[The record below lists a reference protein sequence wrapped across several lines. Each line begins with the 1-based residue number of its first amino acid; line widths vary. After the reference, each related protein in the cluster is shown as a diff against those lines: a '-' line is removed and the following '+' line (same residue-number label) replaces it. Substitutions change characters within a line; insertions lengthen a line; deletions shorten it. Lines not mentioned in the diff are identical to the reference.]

1 MDNPLSL
8 AFLTLPHVPVPEVIQ
23 IAAEAGFSG
32 VGLRL
37 LPATPQEPPYALLDD
52 ARALR
57 EARAALA
64 ETGLRVMDVEIV
76 RLKPETEVA
85 AFRPF
90 LERAQALGA
99 RHVLVAG
106 DDADHARLT
115 ERFADLCAL
124 AAPHG
129 LTADLEFM
137 PWTRVPDLATARA
150 IVEAAGAPNGGV
162 LVDALHFDR
171 STSTLAEV
179 SALPPALVNYVQLCD
194 GPAEYDPSPEGLAT
208 LARTARLFPARARS
222 TSSASPAHSRRG
234 SPSASRCR
242 TSPATAQCPRARAPH
257 APMPPPARSCAPPN
271 GRRQGRD
278 TKDSFAGA
286 DARRVETKYDPN
298 TPRIYTKY
306 ALPPAQ
312 HPAGGEGAG
321 PATPCVI

>member
-1 MDNPLSL
+1 MENPLSL
-8 AFLTLPHVPVPEVIQ
+8 ALLTLSSVPVPEVIR
-23 IAAEAGFSG
+23 IAAEAGFAG

-37 LPATPQEPPYALLDD
+37 LPATPQEPPYPLLDD

-64 ETGLRVMDVEIV
+64 ETGLKVMDVEIV

-106 DDADHARLT
+106 DDPDLARIT
-115 ERFADLCAL
+115 DRFAAVCAL

-137 PWTRVPDLATARA
+137 PWTKVPDLATARA

-194 GPAEYDPSPEGLAT
+194 GPAEYDRSPEGLAT
-208 LARTARLFPARARS
+208 LARTARLIPGEGAIDLAALARVFRPGVTVSIEVPNLVRDRTMPAREVA
-222 TSSASPAHSRRG
+222 
-234 SPSASRCR
+234 
-242 TSPATAQCPRARAPH
+242 ARAH
-257 APMPPPARSCAPPN
+257 ASARAVL
-271 GRRQGRD
+271 R
-278 TKDSFAGA
+278 AA
-286 DARRVETKYDPN
+286 ARVET
-298 TPRIYTKY
+298 
-306 ALPPAQ
+306 
-312 HPAGGEGAG
+312 
-321 PATPCVI
+321 AT